1 MNLASVPAGV
11 PFLDALA
18 AHWLARAGEDP
29 AAVGRGLILLPTR
42 RAARALA
49 AAFLRQ
55 AGGRPLLLPR
65 LAAVGAP
72 DEAPLLLAG
81 ALSLPPAIEPARRL
95 ALLARLVL
103 ALGGRFGA
111 PRHLD
116 RAWPLAAELA
126 RLLDEAARAGADL
139 AARLPEAADPAFAAH
154 WQATLDFLAIV
165 TRAWPAVLAEAGLSD
180 PEALRVS
187 LLAAQAAAWE
197 RSPPAFP
204 VILAGVGGGLPALVR
219 LARAIAGLPEG
230 LVLLPPIDAAM
241 DEALWQ
247 ALPESHPQAGL
258 ARLLAGLGA
267 RREEVARWPR
277 PASARLAG
285 RARLL
290 SRALLPAAGL
300 EAWRRPDP
308 PDLAGLAGLA
318 LLECAD
324 AQEEAVAIALV
335 LRGALERPGAQAALI
350 TPDRVLARRVALEL
364 ARFGVIADDSAG
376 EPLAETPPAVL
387 LRLLARAVAED
398 LAPVALLALL
408 KHPLA
413 AAGLAPA
420 ACRAGAR
427 ALERAVLRGPRPPG
441 GLTGLRRALD
451 LAVAPEA
458 AEARALLARLEPALA
473 PLLRLFAS
481 ALEPPR
487 ALLAGLIAA
496 AEALA
501 ATADAPGTARL
512 WSGEEGEALSAHLA
526 AHLAALEDLPA
537 EPPPTLPLL
546 LDALL
551 AGAMVRT
558 RRSLRGRAGG
568 EHPRIFIWGLLEARL
583 QGVDLAVLGGLV
595 EGVWPAAADPGPWLN
610 RVMRERVG
618 LAAPEQAVG
627 QAAADFVAA
636 ALAAPEV
643 VLSLPRRR
651 ERAPTVPA
659 RWLTR
664 LTTLLAGQGLAL
676 PAHPAARWA
685 RVLDQPA
692 GSPAPARPPRPCPPL
707 GLRPRRLAVTE
718 IGTWLA
724 DPYAIH
730 ARHILRLEPLPPL
743 EQATDAADFGTLVHR
758 ALHRFLAEC
767 GPAWPPDGSERL
779 ARWMARTLAESY
791 PRPALAAWW
800 APRLARIAAWVAAEE
815 LRRRAGGGPA
825 ALVPERRGEWRIAAP
840 AGPFTLTGRAD
851 RIERRAD
858 GRLALLDY
866 KTGAPPREAEV
877 AAGRA
882 PQLPLEAAMAAAGA
896 FGPDLAGETAE
907 LTYWHLSG
915 ATPPGAATILFAH
928 DPARL
933 AAAVAEAAQRFAALL
948 ARFDDPATP
957 YLARPDPAFTDRFS
971 PFARL
976 ARAAEWQAAPEP
988 PE

>member
-1 MNLASVPAGV
+1 MKLASVPAGA

-49 AAFLRQ
+49 EAFLRQ
-55 AGGRPLLLPR
+55 TGGRPLLLPR

-95 ALLARLVL
+95 ALLARMIL
-103 ALGGRFGA
+103 ALGGRSGA

-126 RLLDEAARAGADL
+126 RLLDEAARTGADL
-139 AARLPEAADPAFAAH
+139 ATRLPEAADPAFAAH

-180 PEALRVS
+180 PETLRVA
-187 LLAAQAAAWE
+187 LLAAQAEAWE

-204 VILAGVGGGLPALVR
+204 VVLAGVSGGLPALVR
-219 LARAIAGLPEG
+219 LARTIAGLPEG
-230 LVLLPPIDAAM
+230 LVLLPPVDTAM

-247 ALPESHPQAGL
+247 ALPETHPQAGL
-258 ARLLAGLGA
+258 SRLLAGLGA
-267 RREEVARWPR
+267 RREEVAVWPAR
-277 PASARLAG
+277 ASATLAA

-300 EAWRRPDP
+300 GSWRAPDH
-308 PDLAGLAGLA
+308 PDLRGLA

-387 LRLLARAVAED
+387 LRLLARALAEN

-420 ACRAGAR
+420 ACRSGAR

-441 GLTGLRRALD
+441 GLSGLRQALD
-451 LAVAPEA
+451 RAVAPEA

-481 ALEPPR
+481 TLEPPR

-501 ATADAPGTARL
+501 ATADVPGTARL

-537 EPPPTLPLL
+537 EPPATLPLL

-551 AGAMVRT
+551 EGVMVRT
-558 RRSLRGRAGG
+558 RRSLRGRTGA

-583 QGVDLAVLGGLV
+583 QSVDLAVLGGLV

-610 RVMRERVG
+610 RVMRARVG
-618 LAAPEQAVG
+618 LAMPEEAVG

-651 ERAPTVPA
+651 ERAPAVPA

-676 PAHPAARWA
+676 PSHPAVLWA
-685 RVLDQPA
+685 RALDQPA
-692 GSPAPARPPRPCPPL
+692 GPPQPVSPPRPCPPL
-707 GLRPRRLAVTE
+707 ALRPRRLAVTE
-718 IGTWLA
+718 VGTWLA

-743 EQATDAADFGTLVHR
+743 EQTTDAADFGTLVHR
-758 ALHRFLAEC
+758 AIHRFLAEC
-767 GPAWPPDGSERL
+767 GPAWPADGSERL

-800 APRLARIAAWVAAEE
+800 APRLARIAAWIAAEE
-815 LRRRAGGGPA
+815 LRRRAGGGPV
-825 ALVPERRGEWRIAAP
+825 ALVPERRGEWRIPAP

-915 ATPPGAATILFAH
+915 ADPPGAATALFAREL
-928 DPARL
+928 ARL
-933 AAAVAEAAQRFAALL
+933 AAVVAEAAARFAALL

-971 PFARL
+971 PYARL